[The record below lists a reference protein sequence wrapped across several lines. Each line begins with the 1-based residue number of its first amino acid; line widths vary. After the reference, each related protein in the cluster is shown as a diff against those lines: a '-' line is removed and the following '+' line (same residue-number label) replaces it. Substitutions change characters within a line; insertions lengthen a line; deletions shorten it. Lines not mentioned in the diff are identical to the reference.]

1 MLLTKNYLY
10 VQYLKLKTLIPKIN
24 QKLKEAK
31 RAKEQGDL
39 DNFKDFLDAMENGEF
54 TWNLGGMIF
63 LKICESNSYIYID
76 IRRYYGNKETMDIK
90 SGKTGISLDLHAV

>member
-1 MLLTKNYLY
+1 MLTIPLN
-10 VQYLKLKTLIPKIN
+10 KLPRNKDEKAAT
-24 QKLKEAK
+24 ESWS
-31 RAKEQGDL
+31 L

-63 LKICESNSYIYID
+63 LKICEINSYIYID

-90 SGKTGISLDLHAV
+90 SGKTGISLDLHAVWFYKKNQ